1 MNRVRC
7 NKYRILPIIFA
18 LFAVSF
24 YSKTI
29 SLSKLFIDYIN
40 STMMAGLLYFG
51 ADIGVNNM

>member
-1 MNRVRC
+1 MEWVVIKNR
-7 NKYRILPIIFA
+7 IIPIIFG

-24 YSKTI
+24 YAKNI

-40 STMMAGLLYFG
+40 STMMAGFLYLG